1 MNTTEQ
7 GTPLQQATQLRR
19 ARAAVARR
27 PQTPLLLE
35 DIDVAA
41 PRADEVLVRI
51 VATGVCHTDIVCRD
65 GFPVPMPIVLG
76 HEGAGVVEAVGSGVK
91 SVVPG
96 DHVLLSFNS
105 CGVCGNCDLHQ
116 PAYCHQ
122 FLGLNFGGMR
132 LEDGSSAL
140 SKDGEK
146 ISGNFF
152 GQSSFAS
159 LAIAH
164 EVNTVKVDKA
174 LPLATLAP
182 LGCGIQTGA
191 GAVLNSLKV
200 RAGSALV
207 VFGGGAVGLSA
218 VMAARVADAKTIVL
232 VEPKAARRALAL
244 EIGATHVIDPT
255 AENVA
260 EQIQKLGGAHYAID
274 TTGIPA
280 VIGTAIDVLLPNG
293 QLGLIGVPPPEAPLP
308 GTMMTPYIKGLGI
321 KNIVEGDSEPKVFI
335 PQLIELFKSG
345 RLPFDRMIQQFPFEQ
360 INEAMAASENGSVIK
375 PVLVF

>member
-1 MNTTEQ
+1 MNTTAQ
-7 GTPLQQATQLRR
+7 GTPLQQAAQLRR

-41 PRADEVLVRI
+41 PRADEVLVRM

-76 HEGAGVVEAVGSGVK
+76 HEGAGVVEAVGSGVT
-91 SVVPG
+91 SVAPG
-96 DHVLLSFNS
+96 DHVLLSFNA
-105 CGVCGNCDLHQ
+105 CGSCGNCNDHQ

-152 GQSSFAS
+152 GQSSFAT

-164 EVNTVKVDKA
+164 EVNTVKVDKS

-200 RAGSALV
+200 RAGSSLV

-218 VMAARVADAKTIVL
+218 VMAARVANARNIVL

-244 EIGATHVIDPT
+244 ELGATHVIDPT
-255 AENVA
+255 TENVVERMKA
-260 EQIQKLGGAHYAID
+260 LGGAQYAID

-280 VIGTAIDVLLPNG
+280 VIGTGVEVLLPNG
-293 QLGLIGVPPPEAPLP
+293 QLGLIGVPPPEAPFP
-308 GTMMTPYIKGLGI
+308 GPMIAPYIKGLGI
-321 KNIVEGDSEPKVFI
+321 KNICEGDSEPKVFI
-335 PQLIELFKSG
+335 PQMIEMFKAG
-345 RLPFDRMIQQFPFEQ
+345 QLPVDRLIQQFPFEQ